1 MSTKFGWQRN
11 FCCEACSKPYT
22 IGDSDNNTMTMTE
35 MSVCTKE
42 TEMPVVKGPK
52 WCYEGAHTVKPLK
65 DNDLRKIHDE
75 VVVVHGT
82 CSEIQDEIDAL
93 DGNHKVKVLKVLGGL
108 DDGEKVNLAISLPNL
123 EELQLEQSNMDR
135 IILNQELTPNLCKIH
150 MQNAFCES
158 GEPDITILCPLLK
171 DISIHYCDP
180 QNCQWIIDMLEVATA
195 LERFD
200 SYKLRA
206 DYLKFASNHLKSIS
220 LHRAELLRRV
230 DLWAP
235 RLTNLNVEAAYDL
248 AEIHFLE
255 KHDVLGDELQL
266 PLGSP
271 EDFTFREEL
280 RVDASN
286 ACLGTQAVEAILA
299 HPRFRG
305 KRTSL

>member
-1 MSTKFGWQRN
+1 MSTDFGWQRN
-11 FCCEACSKPYT
+11 FCCEACSKSYT
-22 IGDSDNNTMTMTE
+22 IGDTMTMTSSTIEQE

-108 DDGEKVNLAISLPNL
+108 DDGEKKVNLAISLPNL

-135 IILNQELTPNLCKIH
+135 IILNQELTPNLRKIH

-158 GEPDITILCPLLK
+158 GKPDVTILCPLLN
-171 DISIHYCDP
+171 DISIHYCDL
-180 QNCQWIIDMLEVATA
+180 QFFQWIIDMLEVATA

-235 RLTNLNVEAAYDL
+235 RLTNLNVEAAHDL

-255 KHDVLGDELQL
+255 KHVLGDEL
-266 PLGSP
+266 PAP